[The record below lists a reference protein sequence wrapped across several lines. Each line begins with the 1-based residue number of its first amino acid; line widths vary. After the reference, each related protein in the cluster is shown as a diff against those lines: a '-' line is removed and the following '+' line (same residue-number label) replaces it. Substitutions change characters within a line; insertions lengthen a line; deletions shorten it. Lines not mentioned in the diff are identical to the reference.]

1 MIVDKKVDNTK
12 RVIGEAVNQIRTDN
26 TMVKINRTNRK
37 RNILNMLE
45 RRALWD
51 EDIFNPELAEQYEYK
66 SGLKVYYIVH

>member
-1 MIVDKKVDNTK
+1 
-12 RVIGEAVNQIRTDN
+12 
-26 TMVKINRTNRK
+26 
-37 RNILNMLE
+37 MLE